1 MNQINLIIDDKKIAA
16 QAGKT
21 ILEVCR
27 ENNIEILTMCH
38 LKGLEDIGACRLCMV
53 EVEGINRLLAACTTK
68 AAEGMVIKTKTEKI
82 QKYQRITA
90 ELFFA
95 ERNHMCAVCVAN
107 GSCELQELGYKVGLD
122 SIRYPHLYPQCEID
136 TSHEFFVFD
145 HNRCIMCTRCVRVC
159 RDVEGAY
166 NWDVKNR
173 GYQVR
178 IISDFDTPW
187 GESTTCTSC
196 GKCVQACPTG
206 ALWSK
211 SVVQGQLKK
220 CPEMVTDLVERR
232 KMNL

>member
-1 MNQINLIIDDKKIAA
+1 MTTVSLTIDDKKITAE
-16 QAGKT
+16 AGKT
-21 ILEVCR
+21 ILQVCR
-27 ENNIEILTMCH
+27 ENDIEILTMCH
-38 LKGLEDIGACRLCMV
+38 LEGISDIGACRLCMV

-68 AAEGMVIKTKTEKI
+68 AADNMVVHTQTEKI
-82 QKYQRITA
+82 KRYQRITA

-95 ERNHMCAVCVAN
+95 ERNHMCSVCVAN
-107 GSCELQELGYKVGLD
+107 GSCELQQLGYKVGLD
-122 SIRYPHLYPQCEID
+122 AIRYPHLYPQCEID
-136 TSHEFFVFD
+136 TSHEFFVLD

-159 RDVEGAY
+159 REVEGAY

-206 ALWSK
+206 ALWPK
-211 SVVQGQLKK
+211 SIVQGQLKK
-220 CPEMVTDLVERR
+220 HPEMICELVDRR